1 LNDTA
6 KKVRA
11 ITALGLEP
19 SLKEAGFRKG
29 GTHFS
34 KGDREALQVVDVQ
47 SSQWNTGASGK
58 FTLNAGVHFSSVA
71 KMLHG
76 IDPMPSAPKEYYCV
90 LRRRVGMLL
99 PAGTDKW
106 WAVTPKTDA
115 ESVAAELSLAWK
127 DYIWP
132 WLERV
137 RTIPGAAEELENGRG
152 GELWAAAAARLVLG
166 EREKAGRLVEKMIE
180 VLRTDRD
187 AAHPANAD
195 LTAKHLG
202 KIQQWAIEHGLD
214 GFVKA

>member
-1 LNDTA
+1 MTTRMNDTA
-6 KKVRA
+6 KKDRA

-58 FTLNAGVHFSSVA
+58 FTLNAPVHFSSVV

-99 PAGTDKW
+99 PAGTDK
-106 WAVTPKTDA
+106 
-115 ESVAAELSLAWK
+115 
-127 DYIWP
+127 
-132 WLERV
+132 
-137 RTIPGAAEELENGRG
+137 
-152 GELWAAAAARLVLG
+152 
-166 EREKAGRLVEKMIE
+166 
-180 VLRTDRD
+180 
-187 AAHPANAD
+187 
-195 LTAKHLG
+195 
-202 KIQQWAIEHGLD
+202 
-214 GFVKA
+214 